1 MQKEDRK
8 EDKKGHKN
16 ITLQLKPSIS
26 QPVLP
31 SVDSQK
37 QQQLAPYHSVACSLQ
52 QLPTINSSVFSP
64 RLAQ

>member
-1 MQKEDRK
+1 MQKDDRK
-8 EDKKGHKN
+8 EDKKGHEN

-64 RLAQ
+64 PSAQ